1 MNQLIPATTLQEIVG
16 HRNQAVEAWDE
27 AFQAIAFAQSKVD
40 RAKAAVKAACFGV
53 DPGLRGHDRS
63 HEVDAFHAAVQIP
76 DREQYRRV
84 ARRLTDIAVWHA
96 ILARTDLDV
105 LMDREAK
112 QRLRAQLR
120 YIPEQVDPGTG
131 RVINAEEIARSVPPV
146 TVETIQSTL
155 RGFAEDAGAI
165 WRRGIAKA
173 FSDLD
178 RRFRSH
184 DGFKIGDRVVLSH
197 AIDEYGGLSYSRGSR
212 DVLIDI
218 ERVFRV
224 LDGKKLEATYGG
236 VVDAI
241 QAACRGRSREAFE
254 VAGDYFRA
262 KGFKNGN
269 LHLWFT
275 RKDLLRRVNLLLA
288 EWYGE
293 TVGDGKD
300 RPEDPEDA
308 LRNPTR
314 VPARNLAW
322 FPTPEPIARAVVD
335 RVHLVSE
342 RGRLRILEPSAGEGA
357 LVRLLAEPVKTW
369 RGTPVNDWR
378 EVRHDVVAV
387 ELDPARAQRLR
398 ETGWCS
404 KVYDWD
410 FLELTS
416 ETLGFFDRI
425 VMNPPF
431 DAGRDVDHVAHA
443 WRLLRPGGQLVAIM
457 AASVEWREDRKTRA
471 FRELMERHGARW
483 FDNPAGSFASVGTNV
498 NTATVVVT
506 RKENA

>member
-1 MNQLIPATTLQEIVG
+1 MSDLIPATTLDEIVG
-16 HRNQAVEAWDE
+16 HRNRAVEAWDE
-27 AFQAIAFAQSKVD
+27 AFTAIAFAQDEVC
-40 RAKAAVKAACFGV
+40 RAKSAVTAACFGV
-53 DPGLRGHDRS
+53 EPGLRGHDRS
-63 HEVDAFHAAVQIP
+63 HEVDAFHAAVNVP

-96 ILARTDLDV
+96 ILARTDLDL
-105 LMDREAK
+105 LMDRKAK
-112 QRLRAQLR
+112 DDLRAQLR
-120 YIPEQVDPGTG
+120 YIPEQVDPSDG

-146 TVETIQSTL
+146 TVETIQATL
-155 RGFAEDAGAI
+155 RGFAQDAEAI

-197 AIDEYGGLSYSRGSR
+197 AIDEYGGLSYGRGTR

-218 ERVFRV
+218 ERVFSV
-224 LDGKKLEATYGG
+224 LDGRERGATYGG

-308 LRNPTR
+308 LRNPSR

-322 FPTPEPIARAVVD
+322 FPTPEPLARAVVD

-342 RGRLRILEPSAGEGA
+342 RGQLRILEPSAGDGA
-357 LVRLLAEPVKTW
+357 LCRLLSEPVKTW
-369 RGTPVNDWR
+369 RTSPINDWV
-378 EVRHDVVAV
+378 EVRHEVVAV
-387 ELDPARAQRLR
+387 ELDRERAQRLR
-398 ETGWCS
+398 ERGWCS
-404 KVYDWD
+404 KVYDGD
-410 FLELTS
+410 FFDFS
-416 ETLGFFDRI
+416 AETLGLFDRI

-431 DAGRDVDHVAHA
+431 DRGRDVDHVAHA
-443 WRLLRPGGQLVAIM
+443 WRMLREGGQLVAIM
-457 AASVEWREDRKTRA
+457 PASFEWREDRKA
-471 FRELMERHGARW
+471 AVMRETFARNDARY
-483 FDNPAGSFASVGTNV
+483 FDNPAGAFASVGTNV
-498 NTATVVVT
+498 NTVTVVVT
-506 RKENA
+506 KRVPR